1 MCIIMIN
8 LSYKIMIILKPLPS
22 TSIPATADKND
33 KDRLSIAECA
43 LASNEVLKRSFS
55 LLRWILASLTVYD
68 STKKGIR
75 MSRMT
80 QMDKK
85 Q

>member
-1 MCIIMIN
+1 MIN

-55 LLRWILASLTVYD
+55 LLR
-68 STKKGIR
+68 
-75 MSRMT
+75 
-80 QMDKK
+80 
-85 Q
+85 